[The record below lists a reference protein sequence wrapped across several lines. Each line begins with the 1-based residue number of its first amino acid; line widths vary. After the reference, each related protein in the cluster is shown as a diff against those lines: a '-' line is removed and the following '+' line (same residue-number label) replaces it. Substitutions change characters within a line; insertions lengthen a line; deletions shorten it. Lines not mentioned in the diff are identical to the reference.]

1 MCAELHC
8 KRTVLSRSLQLL
20 NYILHYIVL
29 YAVTCRETHE
39 TNIVGSLNWIKMPSS
54 CCIRTFAVKHVCIAN
69 REKSLKCV
77 FVWDGKKSAN
87 KKKRGELASCWLNK
101 PPNALAS
108 LFISPFCLSCSPVH
122 RTTFG
127 VYFSVFLFF
136 CLNTFLL
143 VQASTLLPLNS
154 SGKCVHGIKNFDGLS
169 ITMLHDHCA

>member
-77 FVWDGKKSAN
+77 FVWDSKKSAN
-87 KKKRGELASCWLNK
+87 KKKGENWLAAGWISRQMHL
-101 PPNALAS
+101 PRF
-108 LFISPFCLSCSPVH
+108 LFLH
-122 RTTFG
+122 
-127 VYFSVFLFF
+127 SVFRVRQCTELHLAYISLSFCFF
-136 CLNTFLL
+136 VWIHFFLCRHQRCCRWIHL
-143 VQASTLLPLNS
+143 VNVYMA
-154 SGKCVHGIKNFDGLS
+154 
-169 ITMLHDHCA
+169 